1 MAKYSRTQ
9 KYEELRSRLQSD
21 AETSVSTRDLSSY
34 EKRLNQIDSSNF
46 HAPEEP
52 ASPAAD
58 HDPIHA
64 RRRQEP
70 VAQPAAKPEEP
81 AAEEPSFLN
90 SNENYTHAFNNEY
103 LNEYIREAK
112 QYNVDQGNAYS
123 QNTDLNILKSLNVNR
138 SSAPSKPYPS
148 EPAQKPFDAETI
160 SRAAAAS
167 EPVKKQE
174 TSDIPFQKKDDSDFE
189 DYLSEDTN
197 PPLSDT
203 RTMTREDIA
212 AEVQNLIRNAQKNKN
227 QQPSSAPSAPGN
239 NDRYDN
245 TRDHLEADRT
255 ARQQL
260 LNETTQMRAQLD
272 DYEDNLTEVSDK
284 MKHTNRVLNI
294 VLIVLIIAL
303 VVVLGVVIYWVL
315 MSRGIIR

>member
-34 EKRLNQIDSSNF
+34 EKRLNRIDSSNF

-70 VAQPAAKPEEP
+70 VSQPAQKP
-81 AAEEPSFLN
+81 AETPSEPSFLN
-90 SNENYTHAFNNEY
+90 NNENYTHAFNNEY

-138 SSAPSKPYPS
+138 NAAPSKPYPS
-148 EPAQKPFDAETI
+148 EPAQQPFDALTP
-160 SRAAAAS
+160 SKFRDAS
-167 EPVKKQE
+167 EPMKKQE
-174 TSDIPFQKKDDSDFE
+174 TSDIPFQKKEDSDFE
-189 DYLSEDTN
+189 DYLSDDAN

-212 AEVQNLIRNAQKNKN
+212 AEVQNLIRNAQKN
-227 QQPSSAPSAPGN
+227 QPAAAPSTFRN
-239 NDRYDN
+239 DDRYEN

-294 VLIVLIIAL
+294 VLIVLIVAL

>member
-34 EKRLNQIDSSNF
+34 EKRLNRIDSSNF
-46 HAPEEP
+46 NAPEEP

-70 VAQPAAKPEEP
+70 VSQPAAKPAETP
-81 AAEEPSFLN
+81 AEPSFLN

-123 QNTDLNILKSLNVNR
+123 QNTDLNILKSLNMNR
-138 SSAPSKPYPS
+138 NQAPSKPYPS
-148 EPAQKPFDAETI
+148 EPAQQPFDA
-160 SRAAAAS
+160 AAVSKAATAS
-167 EPVKKQE
+167 QPVKKQE

-189 DYLSEDTN
+189 DYLSDDAN

-212 AEVQNLIRNAQKNKN
+212 AEVQNLIRNAQKN
-227 QQPSSAPSAPGN
+227 QQPSSPAPSAVRN

-294 VLIVLIIAL
+294 VLIVLIVAL

>member
-1 MAKYSRTQ
+1 M
-9 KYEELRSRLQSD
+9 
-21 AETSVSTRDLSSY
+21 
-34 EKRLNQIDSSNF
+34 
-46 HAPEEP
+46 
-52 ASPAAD
+52 
-58 HDPIHA
+58 
-64 RRRQEP
+64 
-70 VAQPAAKPEEP
+70 
-81 AAEEPSFLN
+81 
-90 SNENYTHAFNNEY
+90 
-103 LNEYIREAK
+103 
-112 QYNVDQGNAYS
+112 DQGNAYS
-123 QNTDLNILKSLNVNR
+123 QNTDLNILKSLNMDRNA
-138 SSAPSKPYPS
+138 APSKPYPS
-148 EPAQKPFDAETI
+148 EPAQKPFDAETV
-160 SRAAAAS
+160 SRAASAS
-167 EPVKKQE
+167 QPVQKQE

-189 DYLSEDTN
+189 DYLSDDSN

-212 AEVQNLIRNAQKNKN
+212 AEVQNLIRNAQKN
-227 QQPSSAPSAPGN
+227 QPAASPAPSVSRN

-294 VLIVLIIAL
+294 VLIVLIVAL

>member
-34 EKRLNQIDSSNF
+34 EKRLNRIDASNF
-46 HAPEEP
+46 NAPEDP

-64 RRRQEP
+64 RRKQEP
-70 VAQPAAKPEEP
+70 APATAVKPAEKT
-81 AAEEPSFLN
+81 EEPSFLN

-123 QNTDLNILKSLNVNR
+123 QNTDLNILKSLNMDRNA
-138 SSAPSKPYPS
+138 APSKPYPS
-148 EPAQKPFDAETI
+148 EPAQKPFDAETV
-160 SRAAAAS
+160 SRAASAS
-167 EPVKKQE
+167 QPVQKQE

-189 DYLSEDTN
+189 DYLSDDSN

-212 AEVQNLIRNAQKNKN
+212 AEVQNLIRNAQKN
-227 QQPSSAPSAPGN
+227 QPAASPAPSVSRN

-294 VLIVLIIAL
+294 VLIVLIVAL